1 MQKNNLKEA
10 WLCLMGVSY
19 STKMA
24 EDWSLDMREEL
35 RSVLYSPDVEAAMQE
50 VRGSH

>member
-1 MQKNNLKEA
+1 
-10 WLCLMGVSY
+10 MGVSY

-50 VRGSH
+50 VMGVVVKYSLTPGNPF